1 MMMMMMK
8 MSELT
13 EKRKEKKKRILRPK
27 MRKRRKDIQ
36 EYSLRGP
43 FCIPKVKT
51 EMQTKKILTR
61 EIFFHYVRVCVHLI
75 FSSLILYFLLSFCTM
90 VPPLLLIFCPLFPW
104 DMLLRMQGW

>member
-27 MRKRRKDIQ
+27 MRKRRKDT
-36 EYSLRGP
+36 RV
-43 FCIPKVKT
+43 FTHKVKT

-104 DMLLRMQGW
+104 DMLLRTQGW